1 MPRRIDDLHASLKL
15 AQARLEDCR
24 NQRLLFEQQMDLN
37 SCADHRALGRLLDD
51 EQRFEQDVQLAEQKI
66 LEAQRSRFRLGE
78 IRIGEIWSWLPGS
91 WSR

>member
-1 MPRRIDDLHASLKL
+1 MPRRIDDLQASLKL

-37 SCADHRALGRLLDD
+37 SCEEHRRLARLLGD
-51 EQRFEQDVQLAEQKI
+51 EQKFEGDVQLAEQKF
-66 LEAQRSRFRLGE
+66 LEAQRSRFRLGDIE
-78 IRIGEIWSWLPGS
+78 IGKIWSWLPS